1 MKQRTS
7 KANLKFNNYLFFN
20 LYEVGTK
27 ARLLNLYKVKR
38 NSYAGEVIGRIYDL
52 YFGNPINYRKE
63 FRRYYKKEFD
73 NCEQYLVCRF
83 NMSEE
88 LARKICRNKKYY
100 VDLEWKGE
108 QVGDCFSYDGELK
121 NQFWG
126 FVGGLEYED

>member
-27 ARLLNLYKVKR
+27 ARLLNLYKVKK

-88 LARKICRNKKYY
+88 LARKVCRNKKYY
-100 VDLEWKGE
+100 VDLEWKGD
-108 QVGDCFSYDGELK
+108 QVGDYFRMMMS
-121 NQFWG
+121 
-126 FVGGLEYED
+126 

>member
-27 ARLLNLYKVKR
+27 ARLLNLYKVKK

-83 NMSEE
+83 NINCPLCQGHFE
-88 LARKICRNKKYY
+88 L
-100 VDLEWKGE
+100 V
-108 QVGDCFSYDGELK
+108 
-121 NQFWG
+121 
-126 FVGGLEYED
+126 

>member
-27 ARLLNLYKVKR
+27 ARLLNLYKVKK

-88 LARKICRNKKYY
+88 LARKVCRNKKYY
-100 VDLEWKGE
+100 VDLEWKGD
-108 QVGDCFSYDGELK
+108 QVGYYFSYDDELK

>member
-108 QVGDCFSYDGELK
+108 QVGDCFSYDDELK

>member
-20 LYEVGTK
+20 VYEVGTK

-63 FRRYYKKEFD
+63 FHKYYKKEFD
-73 NCEQYLVCRF
+73 TCEQYLICRF

-88 LARKICRNKKYY
+88 LAQKICRNKKYY
-100 VDLEWKGE
+100 VDLAWKGD
-108 QVGDCFSYDGELK
+108 QVGDYFSYDDELK
-121 NQFWG
+121 NQFWR

>member
-27 ARLLNLYKVKR
+27 ARLLNLYKVKK

-88 LARKICRNKKYY
+88 LARKVCRNKKYY
-100 VDLEWKGE
+100 VDLEWKGD
-108 QVGDCFSYDGELK
+108 QVGDSFSYDDELK

>member
-27 ARLLNLYKVKR
+27 ARLLNLYKVKK

-88 LARKICRNKKYY
+88 LARKVCRNKKYY
-100 VDLEWKGE
+100 VDLEWKGD
-108 QVGDCFSYDGELK
+108 QVGVYFSYDDELK